1 LEWQLVESKW
11 QLIALLY
18 TEYQYETTVLLH
30 PNNNT
35 HLAHF
40 TIRQSGLTSN
50 PSQGGF
56 LCSPEHSKVS
66 FEPLEMNSAA
76 QKSLPL
82 QGAGNCSGVALPV
95 STAGGKKDECVLS
108 NH

>member
-1 LEWQLVESKW
+1 VASKW
-11 QLIALLY
+11 PLIALLY
-18 TEYQYETTVLLH
+18 SEYQYVTTVLLH
-30 PNNNT
+30 PNDNT
-35 HLAHF
+35 HLVYF
-40 TIRQSGLTSN
+40 TIPQSGLTSN
-50 PSQGGF
+50 PFQDGF

-82 QGAGNCSGVALPV
+82 QGAGNCSGVALLV